1 MKGYTRI
8 ILGDLL
14 HEAEEGEGT
23 FSMEDLNRI
32 LAGYTCPYNNDVE
45 IFLKDKAVAFEK
57 QGISATHLI
66 FASFQNE
73 WVLAGYFT
81 LASKYFHVD
90 LRSKHLGSNL
100 RRRIKRFGTYEADLG
115 KQIIAAPLIG
125 QLGKNFT
132 SGANHL
138 ITGDELLQIACDTVK
153 ESQAM
158 IGGRLVYL
166 ECEDTLP
173 LVCFYKRNGFFCFG
187 RRMLEE
193 KESRYFKGEYLVQM
207 LKYMK

>member
-1 MKGYTRI
+1 M
-8 ILGDLL
+8 
-14 HEAEEGEGT
+14 
-23 FSMEDLNRI
+23 
-32 LAGYTCPYNNDVE
+32 
-45 IFLKDKAVAFEK
+45 
-57 QGISATHLI
+57 I

-100 RRRIKRFGTYEADLG
+100 RKRLKRFGTYEADLG

-132 SGANHL
+132 PGANHL
-138 ITGDELLQIACDTVK
+138 ITGDELLQIACDTVQ

-173 LVCFYKRNGFFCFG
+173 FLNFYKRNGFFCFG